1 MKRVLTAIVLGA
13 LAVYTVLAAH
23 PVLFLIVLAAFAIV
37 SFYEYTKLAEAHGYD
52 ARGPVGYAAGLVLL
66 VTRRSDLL
74 LVTLAGLIGLVLS
87 LRSADFSKVLP
98 RASALVLGLA
108 YTFGAWKCAM
118 LLREINAHW
127 LLYALVLNWVADTA
141 AFLAGKA
148 FGRHKL
154 APRLSP
160 GKTWEGAIAGVAGAA
175 VFGLIYLGRY
185 IPEISPLEALA
196 VTSLATIAGQFGD
209 LAESAL
215 KRGANVKDSGN
226 LLPGHGGLLDRV
238 DSTLFTLPLVYLWVA
253 KPW

>member
-1 MKRVLTAIVLGA
+1 MKRVLTATVLGA
-13 LAVYTVLAAH
+13 LALYTVLAAH
-23 PVLFLIVLAAFAIV
+23 PILFLIVLAAFAIGT
-37 SFYEYTKLAEAHGYD
+37 FYEYSKLVEAHGYD
-52 ARGPVGYAAGLVLL
+52 ANGPVGYAAGLVLL
-66 VTRRSDLL
+66 ATPRSDLL
-74 LVTLAGLIGLVLS
+74 LVTLVALFGLVLS

-98 RASALVLGLA
+98 SASALVLGLA
-108 YTFGAWKCAM
+108 YAFGTWKCGM
-118 LLREINAHW
+118 LLRDINAYW
-127 LLYALVLNWVADTA
+127 LLYALVLNWVADTV
-141 AFLAGKA
+141 AFVAGKA

-160 GKTWEGAIAGVAGAA
+160 GKTWEGAVAGLVGTAI
-175 VFGLIYLGRY
+175 FGVIYLNRL
-185 IPEISPLEALA
+185 IPEVPPVEALA
-196 VTSLATIAGQFGD
+196 LTVIATIAGQFGD